1 MDRLPNY
8 KWRDCVRYVHIWFK
22 CLNNAL
28 SLRTVSLV
36 QVAVRG
42 AGELVRGV
50 LRGGEEAA
58 GRHVHGLLRGA
69 RHQGVAGAE
78 LGARGVIAVAV
89 DGDTV
94 PADSNILPFQS
105 TNS

>member
-1 MDRLPNY
+1 MSYTTCGQLHQWSILHQRP
-8 KWRDCVRYVHIWFK
+8 ITI
-22 CLNNAL
+22 A

-78 LGARGVIAVAV
+78 LGSRGVIAVAV

-94 PADSNILPFQS
+94 PAEQIS
-105 TNS
+105 TF

>member
-1 MDRLPNY
+1 MF
-8 KWRDCVRYVHIWFK
+8 ISG
-22 CLNNAL
+22 LNSLNAL

-42 AGELVRGV
+42 AGELVGGV

-105 TNS
+105 TSTIEK